1 MTCPGKQFHRDHE
14 RLSDEFRGRQDIYMR
29 LAALI
34 CQQLLR
40 FANGGAKTWT
50 LKNNRPF
57 AWWRHLLLRTE
68 SFGFLLSCPS
78 YRLCYLN
85 LAGITKFKC
94 ERRNEKNC
102 GHSSKMQMAYCS
114 RCSRCSAVSSCY
126 LNILIGSLRC
136 HYDDGQRQRERHRL
150 PLAKQQ
156 LVTSSTLFLDHFF
169 ADYDLRSNH
178 VYIRRRISLIFSNL
192 DIFL

>member
-1 MTCPGKQFHRDHE
+1 
-14 RLSDEFRGRQDIYMR
+14 
-29 LAALI
+29 
-34 CQQLLR
+34 
-40 FANGGAKTWT
+40 
-50 LKNNRPF
+50 
-57 AWWRHLLLRTE
+57 
-68 SFGFLLSCPS
+68 
-78 YRLCYLN
+78 
-85 LAGITKFKC
+85 
-94 ERRNEKNC
+94 
-102 GHSSKMQMAYCS
+102 MAYCS

-156 LVTSSTLFLDHFF
+156 LFTSSTLFLDHFF

-192 DIFL
+192 DIFLKNSPLGQFPYGIRQSERVVIIVQKFQWTRSCVTWRFRRRRCRHRGIVLKLSSRNFAVMVTWRHTSPLYSDKIINSHSREE